1 MPMKFRW
8 IPRRP
13 RRVGAQPVADDEQNR
28 PVVPVI
34 ESYLS
39 WCEQCAAVQ
48 SAYERWS
55 SGREERGLA
64 FAIYRAEL
72 EFEEHAARAYRQ
84 SAERLTTTP
93 RVEAPFTC

>member
-1 MPMKFRW
+1 MKLCW

-13 RRVGAQPVADDEQNR
+13 RRVAAQPAAEDEQNR
-28 PVVPVI
+28 FVPLI

-55 SGREERGLA
+55 SSREERDLA

-84 SAERLTTTP
+84 SAERLSTSTRP

>member
-1 MPMKFRW
+1 MKRSW
-8 IPRRP
+8 IPRRTRP
-13 RRVGAQPVADDEQNR
+13 DTAEPVGDDDH
-28 PVVPVI
+28 VLALI

-48 SAYERWS
+48 SAYERWN
-55 SGREERGLA
+55 SGGEERGLA

-84 SAERLTTTP
+84 LAERLAP
-93 RVEAPFTC
+93 RPCVQEPITC